1 MVNFKMKVKIIG
13 LKYFFNILTGS
24 SYHPRSTFGPL
35 IALRFYTF
43 FCATKII
50 IEENTK
56 DFMDN
61 LIRNVNKLTL
71 RIF

>member
-1 MVNFKMKVKIIG
+1 MKVKIID
-13 LKYFFNILTGS
+13 LKFFLNILAGS
-24 SYHPRSTFGPL
+24 CYHPRSKFGPL

-43 FCATKII
+43 FCEMKII

-61 LIRNVNKLTL
+61 LIRNVNNLTL
-71 RIF
+71 RFF